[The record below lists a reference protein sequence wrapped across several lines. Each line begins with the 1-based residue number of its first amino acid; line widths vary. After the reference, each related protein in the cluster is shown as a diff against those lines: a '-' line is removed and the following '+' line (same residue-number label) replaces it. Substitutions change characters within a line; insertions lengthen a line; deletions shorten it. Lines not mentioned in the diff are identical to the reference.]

1 MIHRPVLLHEVLNIL
16 DVKADGIYVDATV
29 GCGGHA
35 REIAKSLKQGRLI
48 GIDLDQKALQCAEE
62 DLRPFAE
69 KIKLIQANFKD
80 LELVLDSLGISKI
93 DGILFDLGVSSLQ
106 LDSPARGFS
115 FRYDSELDM
124 RMDQNSKLTAKEIV
138 NNYSAAELIK
148 ILKDF
153 GEERWASRIVEE
165 IIKRRAQGPI
175 STTKQLAEIIE
186 SAIPKAA
193 QQKLK
198 IHPATKTFQALR
210 IAVNSELENL
220 QLGLEA
226 GYRRLKKGG
235 VMAVISFHSL
245 EDRMAKNFFKEKA
258 QSCICPPDLPV
269 CRCGKVVEVELF
281 KPITPSLEERTKNPR
296 ARSARLRAA
305 RKIV

>member
-1 MIHRPVLLHEVLNIL
+1 MLHEVLEIL
-16 DVKADGIYVDATV
+16 EIKADGIYVDATV

-35 REIAKSLKQGRLI
+35 REIAKRLKQGRLI
-48 GIDLDQKALQCAEE
+48 GIDLDQQALRCAE
-62 DLRPFAE
+62 DNLSPFAE
-69 KIKLIQANFKD
+69 RIKLMQANFKD
-80 LELVLDSLGISKI
+80 LEMVLDSLDISEI

-106 LDSPARGFS
+106 LDSSERGFS
-115 FRYDSELDM
+115 FRYDGELDM
-124 RMDQNSKLTAKEIV
+124 RMDQSSSLTAYEIV
-138 NNYSAAELIK
+138 NNYPAAELIK
-148 ILKDF
+148 ILKEY
-153 GEERWASRIVEE
+153 GEERWASRIVAE
-165 IIKRRAQGPI
+165 IIRRRERGPI
-175 STTKQLAEIIE
+175 FTTKQLAEIIE
-186 SAIPKAA
+186 QAIPKAA
-193 QQKLK
+193 QRKAK

-245 EDRMAKNFFKEKA
+245 EDRIVKNFFKEKA

-269 CRCGKVVEVELF
+269 CRCGKIVEMELF
-281 KPITPSLEERTKNPR
+281 KPITPSLEELTRNPR

-305 RKIV
+305 RKMV